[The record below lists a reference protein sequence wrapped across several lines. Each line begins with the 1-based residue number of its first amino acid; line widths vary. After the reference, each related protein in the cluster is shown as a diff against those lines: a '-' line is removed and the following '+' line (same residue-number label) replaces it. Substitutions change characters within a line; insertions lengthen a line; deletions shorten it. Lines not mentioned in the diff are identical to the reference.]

1 MKKTIEHNGTKKSG
15 RQPFW
20 MPWGGGGYI
29 GRWLLFLLL
38 LFVFILL
45 LTLFRGCDGR
55 GNDGSDDDET
65 EDSISL
71 RHQETIE
78 FPEDIS
84 NPDDSNPTPHIPIDT
99 TSQIRTNIPNPGP
112 NLPSP
117 DDNFLPPIDSDD
129 IITDDENRQI
139 VADQLNVIL
148 DDPTVND
155 ETYRRWAN
163 EFKSLYPGERYQV
176 IFYDPLTR
184 MLKIRV
190 PADQRDNVMRNLPGQ
205 INDISFKIFPDGM
218 QGFSAVKPNDPVF
231 KHSNYSW
238 YFAPIQAYEAWE
250 ITQGSPDVV
259 VAVVDSYFDLSHD
272 ELNSDRIVKPFSIP
286 RRTGNVAPVQGCDE
300 VTFMHGSMVASQ
312 AIGNINNKR
321 GAAGIAPKCKFMPI
335 SMGHQFT
342 SMTILQGVLYA
353 IYQGAHVIN
362 VSAGA
367 MVHPLVAQ
375 LPIGQQIE
383 ISKHTAKQEE
393 DVWEYVTRLANERNV
408 TIVWAAGNQNVY
420 SGLDPSKR
428 SNATIRVSALDHNLK
443 KADFSNYGNYPQQ
456 DVEASTI
463 SAPGVDIFGAMPY
476 NSYNMG
482 PGTSFSAPIVTG
494 AVALMKSLSPSLST
508 QEIIR
513 ILKETGKPIAGDN
526 TIGKLIQIKDALL
539 KVKSEMANFDDI
551 MHDHNKL
558 LGLWQSTTLLDKYRG
573 LEKTSEVIRVY
584 FDVQSTT
591 QAKCIYYEVSG
602 KKDYTA
608 PVSIEWNNDHILFR
622 MQQNPKCP
630 QTGEIYTLA
639 NFKCT
644 PDNERL
650 MVCNQTNLDPNV
662 RQIVNPYHL
671 RKVSQRTQE

>member
-1 MKKTIEHNGTKKSG
+1 MKKIIYGNKYTQNNG

-38 LFVFILL
+38 LFGFILL
-45 LTLFRGCDGR
+45 MSLFRGCGSSSAG
-55 GNDGSDDDET
+55 GNSDDED
-65 EDSISL
+65 EDSIQ
-71 RHQETIE
+71 HQQE
-78 FPEDIS
+78 FPDDIM
-84 NPDDSNPTPHIPIDT
+84 NPVDNTVPIVPIDT
-99 TSQIRTNIPNPGP
+99 TSGIRNDIPDPGP

-117 DDNFLPPIDSDD
+117 DDNFLPPIDPDD

-148 DDPTVND
+148 DDKSVND

-163 EFKSLYPGERYQV
+163 EFKTLYPSDGYEV

-190 PADQRDNVMRNLPGQ
+190 PADQRDNVMRNLPRQ
-205 INDISFKIFPDGM
+205 ITDISFKIFPDGL
-218 QGFSAVKPNDPVF
+218 QGLSVVKPNDPVF
-231 KHSNYSW
+231 KYNEYSW
-238 YFAPIQAYEAWE
+238 YFAPIQAYDAWQ
-250 ITQGSPDVV
+250 ITQGSPDIV
-259 VAVVDSYFDLSHD
+259 VAIVDSYFDLNHV

-300 VTFMHGSMVASQ
+300 VSFMHGSMVASQ
-312 AIGNINNKR
+312 AIGNINNKC

-342 SMTILQGVLYA
+342 TMTILQGVLYA
-353 IYQGAHVIN
+353 IYQGAQVIN

-367 MVHPLVAQ
+367 MVNPLIAQ
-375 LPIGQQIE
+375 LPIGDQIQ
-383 ISKHTAKQEE
+383 IGKNTAKQEE

-428 SNATIRVSALDHNLK
+428 SNATIRVSALDHNLR

-456 DVEASTI
+456 DVEGSTI
-463 SAPGVDIFGAMPY
+463 SAPGVDIFGAMP
-476 NSYNMG
+476 NNDYNMG

-508 QEIIR
+508 EEIIK
-513 ILKETGKPIAGDN
+513 ILQETGKPIKGDN

-539 KVKSEMANFDDI
+539 RVKSEMANFDDI
-551 MHDHNKL
+551 MRDHSKL
-558 LGLWQSTTLLDKYRG
+558 NGLWQSSELLNKMIG
-573 LEKTSEVIRVY
+573 LQPTGEVIRVY
-584 FDVQSTT
+584 FDIKSPSDAT
-591 QAKCIYYEVSG
+591 CILYEVSG
-602 KKDYTA
+602 KKDYTT
-608 PVSIEWNNDHILFR
+608 PVTIEWKNDRIVFH
-622 MQQNPKCP
+622 QQRGPYNPTTRESYIKS
-630 QTGEIYTLA
+630 TYE
-639 NFKCT
+639 CT
-644 PDNERL
+644 PDNERKL
-650 MVCNQTNLDPNV
+650 QCKQTNHDGYDRQV
-662 RQIVNPYHL
+662 RPYYL